1 MLPIMSGENFKVVF
15 EGPAVDDGD
24 IDVRDLAP
32 ALLALGDLFQSASS
46 VLNGERVKT
55 SVKVKATAQACFEVD
70 LSVAQSAVEF
80 IKTLVDFSADHKDQI
95 ADATS
100 LITLIGATGGTF
112 AGGCVGLLQFLKWL
126 KGRKPDR
133 IEHVG
138 ETVHVHVGGTFISV
152 DGRTLAL
159 AENLDVRTHVRKFAS
174 VVVPGRIDEVSAVHD
189 GDKVSITPEDVSS
202 FDLPA
207 PQDEELSNEVRKMN
221 LQIISLSFKD
231 DNKWR
236 VTDGAD
242 PFSAAIEDEDFQ
254 KKVDNSEVSFS
265 KGDYLICEVR
275 EKQMMIS
282 GALKKER
289 SIVRVLEHKPAPKQM
304 KLL

>member
-1 MLPIMSGENFKVVF
+1 MLPHMSGENFKVVF
-15 EGPAVDDGD
+15 NGPAVDDGD

-32 ALLALGDLFQSASS
+32 ALLALGDIFQSASQA
-46 VLNGERVKT
+46 LNGDRVKT
-55 SVKVKATAQACFEVD
+55 SVKVRATAQACFEVD
-70 LSVAQSAVEF
+70 LTVAQSTVEF
-80 IKTLVDFSADHKDQI
+80 IKTLVDFSSDHREQI

-100 LITLIGATGGTF
+100 LVTLIGAAGGTL
-112 AGGCVGLLQFLKWL
+112 AGGCVGLIKFLAWL

-133 IEHVG
+133 IERVDD
-138 ETVHVHVGGTFISV
+138 TVHVHVGDTFIV
-152 DGRTLAL
+152 ADPRMLTL
-159 AENLDVRTHVRKFAS
+159 AENLDVRNYVKKFAGA
-174 VVVPGRIDEVSAVHD
+174 VVPGRIDEVSTVYD
-189 GDKVSITPEDVSS
+189 GEKVSIKPEDVPA

-207 PQDEELSNEVRKMN
+207 PQDEELSDEVRKMN

-242 PFSAAIEDEDFQ
+242 PFSAAIEDDDFQ
-254 KKVDNSEVSFS
+254 KKVDNSEISFS
-265 KGDYLICEVR
+265 KGDYLVCEVR

-282 GALKKER
+282 GSLKKER
-289 SIVRVLEHKPAPKQM
+289 IIVKVLEHKPAAKQM